1 LATDI
6 RLGEEYALMFILP
19 RRSATSPKCSG
30 DNLMLAS
37 VAQSTAAKSSNSGKI
52 IKEAMAAPN
61 IWEMECEGVLEGRGS
76 GGHFLRAVRA
86 EKQIYLVS
94 TDDSTSVRTAGGWE
108 DEWPRVSSRLI
119 ECVRSFAIAKQQTK

>member
-1 LATDI
+1 MLSLATDI
-6 RLGEEYALMFILP
+6 RLEEEYALMFILP

-37 VAQSTAAKSSNSGKI
+37 VAQSTAAKSS
-52 IKEAMAAPN
+52 KEAMAAPN
-61 IWEMECEGVLEGRGS
+61 IWEMECEGVLEGRG
-76 GGHFLRAVRA
+76 GGGYFLQAVRA

-94 TDDSTSVRTAGGWE
+94 ADDSTSVRTAGAWE

-119 ECVRSFAIAKQQTK
+119 ECVRSFALAKQQTK